1 MAVYALEDMNPLR
14 GEETYVAA
22 QAVVV
27 GRVTLETGS
36 SVWPGAVLR
45 GDNEPIVVG
54 LRSNVQD
61 GAIVHTD
68 PDNPVTI
75 GADVSIGHGAVLHG
89 CSVGDRCLIGIRA
102 IILNGS
108 VIAEES
114 IVGAGALVTERKM
127 FPPRSL
133 ILGSPA
139 KVVRSL
145 TDDEVAAIKR
155 NAQEYVDR
163 AATYSRQP

>member
-1 MAVYALEDMNPLR
+1 MSIYALGDITPIRAEA
-14 GEETYVAA
+14 TYVAK

-27 GRVTLETGS
+27 GRVTLQTGS

-54 LRSNVQD
+54 SRSNVQD

-75 GADVSIGHGAVLHG
+75 GTDVSIGHGAVLHG
-89 CSVGDRCLIGIRA
+89 CRVGDRCLIGIRA

-108 VIAEES
+108 VISNES
-114 IVGAGALVTERKM
+114 IVGAGALVTERKA

-139 KVVRSL
+139 RVVRSL

-163 AATYSRQP
+163 AVIYSRQL